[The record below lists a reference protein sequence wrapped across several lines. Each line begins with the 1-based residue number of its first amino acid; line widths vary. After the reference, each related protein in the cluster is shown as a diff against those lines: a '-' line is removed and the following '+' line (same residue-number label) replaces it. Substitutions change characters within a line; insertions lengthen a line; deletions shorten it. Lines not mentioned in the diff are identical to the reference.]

1 MIPRP
6 QVSNSLFIKGK
17 RDGWAAFALEELN
30 LISTYSRV
38 HKQMLNVEGID
49 FSYVCLKTWDL
60 VKRGLIYFC
69 PLHAFAYGV
78 DDLLASSCMCILTVD
93 VVAAWTQEFL
103 PYFEIAC
110 HFDYC
115 VYVT

>member
-6 QVSNSLFIKGK
+6 QVSNSLFMKGK

-49 FSYVCLKTWDL
+49 FSCVPEDL
-60 VKRGLIYFC
+60 GLGERGLIYFC

-78 DDLLASSCMCILTVD
+78 DDLLASSCMCID
-93 VVAAWTQEFL
+93 S
-103 PYFEIAC
+103 
-110 HFDYC
+110 
-115 VYVT
+115 

>member
-1 MIPRP
+1 MIPQP

-49 FSYVCLKTWDL
+49 FSYVCLKTWDFGEA
-60 VKRGLIYFC
+60 RI
-69 PLHAFAYGV
+69 
-78 DDLLASSCMCILTVD
+78 DLLLSSPCFCL
-93 VVAAWTQEFL
+93 WGG
-103 PYFEIAC
+103 
-110 HFDYC
+110 
-115 VYVT
+115 